1 MHPVVLPA
9 LLVQQQFQLPS
20 VLPSDGFA
28 AYGAVLAAVVVL
40 GLALFFA
47 RCYKRADANQIL
59 VISGRR
65 SREGENARCINGGG
79 ALVIPIL
86 EGHGYLS
93 LEPMDVPVKLEDA
106 LSLENIRISVP
117 SVFTIAIGTEPEYQ
131 QNAAARLLGK
141 TSVEMAKI
149 AEHIL
154 VGQLRAVIATLSIDE
169 INRDRD
175 AFRAKV
181 QHQLEPEL
189 KKLGLV
195 LINSNL
201 QDLRDQSGYLDALG
215 KQAAQQAIQKARGD
229 VADQEKLGEI
239 RVAQAKRE
247 KEVAVADAEKERQ
260 IALAETTRQQ
270 AVRLAELD
278 RERQIGEQTAALERD
293 AAIREA
299 QRTQATRVATL
310 DKEQKVAERT
320 AELER
325 DAAIAQAQQLNRVAM
340 AEANARAVQGEAEA
354 KKRIAATNADVAVAE
369 AMARQTAETSRAR
382 AEATIRA
389 ETARAGAEAAEAD
402 ALRVEA
408 ERRAEM
414 EAPAKAE
421 AARLIV
427 EAQAL
432 AEKRRLEA
440 EAEAAAVFAR
450 LDAEAR
456 GQLEIAS
463 KKAEGIR
470 QMVAA
475 AGGDPDAAFRLMMI
489 EHLPRIAET
498 AATAISNIKF
508 DKVVVWEGGNATGDG
523 SAVGGSAGFIQSL
536 ARSMPPM
543 MQVLR
548 DVAGVEVPGFLGT
561 MRSELHAGE
570 PIGAPVAV
578 PPSVATPA
586 SPTAQANGEARVA
599 AAPADGSMP

>member
-1 MHPVVLPA
+1 MLHLPTSALPVLQAALPTDLSAGNFAVAGAA
-9 LLVQQQFQLPS
+9 LA
-20 VLPSDGFA
+20 G
-28 AYGAVLAAVVVL
+28 VVVV
-40 GLALFFA
+40 GLAGFFA

-59 VISGRR
+59 VISGR
-65 SREGENARCINGGG
+65 SREGEAARCITGGG

-86 EGHGYLS
+86 EGYGYLT
-93 LEPMDVPVKLEDA
+93 LEPMDVPVKLADA

-117 SVFTIAIGTEPEYQ
+117 SVFTVAIGTEPEFR

-141 TSVEMAKI
+141 TPVEIAKI

-195 LINSNL
+195 LLNSNL
-201 QDLRDQSGYLDALG
+201 QDLRDESGYLDALG

-229 VADQEKLGEI
+229 VAEQEKLGEV
-239 RVAQAKRE
+239 RVAQARRE
-247 KEVAVADAEKERQ
+247 KEIAVAEAEKERE
-260 IALAETTRQQ
+260 IALGETARERS
-270 AVRLAELD
+270 VRLAELD

-299 QRTQATRVATL
+299 ARTQAVRVALL
-310 DKEQKVAERT
+310 DKEQRVAERT

-325 DAAIAQAQQLNRVAM
+325 DAQIAESQQKNRVAM
-340 AEANARAVQGEAEA
+340 AEANARAVAGEAEA
-354 KKRIAATNADVAVAE
+354 KKRVAVTNAEVAVAE
-369 AMARQTAETSRAR
+369 ADAKQTAETRRAQAEANIR
-382 AEATIRA
+382 AEAAKA
-389 ETARAGAEAAEAD
+389 EAHAAEAE
-402 ALRVEA
+402 ALRIEA
-408 ERRAEM
+408 ERRAEI

-421 AARLIV
+421 AARLLV

-432 AEKRRLEA
+432 ADKRRLEA
-440 EAEAAAVFAR
+440 EAEAAAIYAR
-450 LDAEAR
+450 LEAEAR

-475 AGGDPDAAFRLMMI
+475 ANGDPDAAFRLMMI

-561 MRSELHAGE
+561 MRDDAAAAPSE
-570 PIGAPVAV
+570 PVRV
-578 PPSVATPA
+578 PASVTTPA
-586 SPTAQANGEARVA
+586 SPSAATNGSTPTAG
-599 AAPADGSMP
+599 